1 MQNKNFYYRPSAHQ
15 QAYTPEALYYNGC
28 GHCGR
33 PAYGNVGE
41 LETLQAELA
50 NVRELLRNVQDDENR
65 LVLEAEKKQL
75 EDKIETIQNVSF
87 RRSGVNVLSYLS
99 AIAAGFYAF
108 HKSDCLV
115 VTTLSAYGAYQG
127 TQLLTPKEQ

>member
-1 MQNKNFYYRPSAHQ
+1 MTRRMQPQ
-15 QAYTPEALYYNGC
+15 QSFMPEAPYYNGC
-28 GHCGR
+28 GHCGK

-50 NVRELLRNVQDDENR
+50 NVREILRNVQDEENR
-65 LVLEAEKKQL
+65 RTLELEKKQL
-75 EDKIETIQNVSF
+75 EDKIETIQNLSS
-87 RRSGVNVLSYLS
+87 RRSMVGVLSYLS
-99 AIAAGFYAF
+99 ALAAGFYAF

-127 TQLLTPKEQ
+127 THLLSPKEK